1 MENRPLRLFHYL
13 LTNAQTLT
21 TEELIQKW
29 DKIFD
34 FDHNMQ
40 VSAKKRAIQR
50 GLKSIE
56 DALSD
61 PQMKE
66 LFIYH
71 KERSGKVYEYSI
83 DYNGKTFINGQEAL
97 VLTKI
102 LLASRALND
111 QETTTIINKWQN
123 MISTKARKTIKSA
136 VNENFDNESY
146 IIDSN
151 DREKTI
157 WKLEEY
163 IQSRSNI
170 SFNYRNLEV
179 SGSPEVNEEILP
191 LHVFFDN
198 YYFFLKG
205 YKFENNHSQ
214 FKTYRIDWMKD
225 ITKVKSKIKLIGQN
239 MPQNS
244 KEDPKSLFAYDGEE
258 KSLEFEYYGFP
269 DYIYDKFPQVELEKV
284 EPDKPKKFGFPVH
297 KMRVKIHYSDGVKMW
312 LLSQATVLKVLSP
325 PEVVEDLRNLLE
337 DGLKMYPRKG
347 EKNEISTDLDSKA

>member
-40 VSAKKRAIQR
+40 MSAKKRAIQR

-83 DYNGKTFINGQEAL
+83 DYNGKTFINSQEAL

-170 SFNYRNLEV
+170 RFNYRNLEV

-205 YKFENNHSQ
+205 YKFENNRSQ
-214 FKTYRIDWMKD
+214 FKTYRIDWMED

-244 KEDPKSLFAYDGEE
+244 EEDPRVCLPMTVKKRVLNLNITVFPTTSMTNFLKLNWKKWSLINQRSSAFLSIRCGS
-258 KSLEFEYYGFP
+258 KFIIRTVSKCGF
-269 DYIYDKFPQVELEKV
+269 
-284 EPDKPKKFGFPVH
+284 
-297 KMRVKIHYSDGVKMW
+297 
-312 LLSQATVLKVLSP
+312 
-325 PEVVEDLRNLLE
+325 
-337 DGLKMYPRKG
+337 
-347 EKNEISTDLDSKA
+347 

>member
-13 LTNAQTLT
+13 LANAQALT

-71 KERSGKVYEYSI
+71 KEQSGKVYQYSI
-83 DYNGKTFINGQEAL
+83 DYNDKTFINSQEAL
-97 VLTKI
+97 VLAKI

-111 QETTTIINKWQN
+111 LEMTTIINKWQN
-123 MISTKARKTIKSA
+123 TISTKARKTIKSA

-170 SFNYRNLEV
+170 SFKYRNLEV
-179 SGSPEVNEEILP
+179 SGSPEANEEILP

-205 YKFENNHSQ
+205 YKFENDCSQ
-214 FKTYRIDWMKD
+214 FKTYRIDWMKN
-225 ITKVKSKIKLIGQN
+225 ITKVKPRIKLRGQN

-244 KEDPKSLFAYDGEE
+244 EEDPKSLFAYDGEE
-258 KSLEFEYYGFP
+258 KNLEFEYYGFP

-284 EPDKPKKFGFPVH
+284 EFDKPKKFGFPVR
-297 KMRVKIHYSDGVKMW
+297 KMQVKIHYSDGVKMW

-347 EKNEISTDLDSKA
+347 EKDEISTGLDSKA